1 MKQAGG
7 ETLFD
12 SEKVR
17 AFAIAVRLEVVLNSS
32 ASFQPHSPPIKLY
45 AARRCP
51 DPEKG
56 ASEIFRKKEGT
67 QQ

>member
-17 AFAIAVRLEVVLNSS
+17 AFAIAVRLGIMLNSS
-32 ASFQPHSPPIKLY
+32 TSFQPHSPPIKFHTI
-45 AARRCP
+45 RRRP

-56 ASEIFRKKEGT
+56 ARAIFRKKEGA